1 MISFF
6 TDPYEN
12 ELLYSC
18 IARYHYYSGNDDFK
32 DTIEECFGKR
42 TITPTFEFG
51 GRIEY
56 LTKELSEEYNSDK
69 FIYNHTILPFYMHF
83 ISNKIKKDI
92 LRIIKF
98 NGSDKVHNKLGFTS
112 GSICKKEHIYYCPIC
127 AKRDIE
133 RYGESY
139 IHREHQL
146 QGIILCP
153 HDGTLLKK
161 YKIKKLDSSKI
172 EYIKLND
179 DLLNLEGEE
188 KYILDYEKHLN
199 LSKSAHFLL
208 INNFKNLSKE
218 SLFKKYRYLLIKRGL
233 ARETGTVKQKRL
245 YDEFIDYY
253 GHDFLESLES
263 DINYEN
269 EYNWLKVI
277 TRKSNRASHPLR
289 HLLLILFLSEDIE
302 KFFKYKM
309 LNYNKKI
316 IKKEYNIKDVNDNKL
331 YNYKRK
337 IIEAVK
343 DNKEI
348 NRTNL
353 RKILKKEYTYLYRY
367 DKEWLFNNLPT
378 KMKNNSNLNKRI
390 DWKERDIKYLNMA
403 KLKYEYLISSDIPV
417 QITKSSLTKSLGIQ
431 TNIEKRIDKLPLT
444 KEFIQEKSETIEEFQ
459 IRRCK
464 KTVDNLILNNAT
476 IKLWQIQRK
485 AAIRSSQFKK
495 IIPVLEKYIEEK
507 YIEENIL

>member
-18 IARYHYYSGNDDFK
+18 IARYHFYSGNDDFK
-32 DTIEECFGKR
+32 DTLEECFGKR
-42 TITPTFEFG
+42 TITPTFEFE

-56 LTKELSEEYNSDK
+56 LIKELSKEYSSDK
-69 FIYNHTILPFYMHF
+69 FIYNHTILPFYIPF
-83 ISNKIKKDI
+83 ISDKIKKDI
-92 LRIIKF
+92 MRIIKF
-98 NGSDKVHNKLGFTS
+98 NGSDKVHNKLGFIS

-127 AKRDIE
+127 AKKDIE
-133 RYGESY
+133 KYGEPY

-153 HDGTLLKK
+153 HDGTLLKE
-161 YKIKKLDSSKI
+161 YEIKKLDSSKI
-172 EYIKLND
+172 EYIRLDD
-179 DLLNLEGEE
+179 DLLNLENEE
-188 KYILDYEKHLN
+188 KYIIDYEKHLN
-199 LSKSAHFLL
+199 LSKSSYFLL
-208 INNFKNLSKE
+208 INNFKNLNKE

-245 YDEFIDYY
+245 YDEFIGYY

-309 LNYNKKI
+309 PNYNKKI
-316 IKKEYNIKDVNDNKL
+316 IRKEYNIKDANDNKL
-331 YNYKRK
+331 YNYKTK
-337 IIEAVK
+337 IIETVK
-343 DNKEI
+343 NNKEI

-353 RKILKKEYTYLYRY
+353 RKMLKKEYTYLYRY
-367 DKEWLFNNLPT
+367 EKDWLFENLP
-378 KMKNNSNLNKRI
+378 KKNKISKGLIRVN
-390 DWKERDIKYLNMA
+390 WHERDLQYLKLVKTQYEKLIKSKNVIHINKMN
-403 KLKYEYLISSDIPV
+403 LI
-417 QITKSSLTKSLGIQ
+417 KNLEIQ
-431 TNIEKRIDKLPLT
+431 TNILKRAEKLPLT
-444 KEFIQEKSETIEEFQ
+444 IKYINEKIETGKEFRLRKCKSIIDEKKS
-459 IRRCK
+459 K
-464 KTVDNLILNNAT
+464 NKTLKIWEV
-476 IKLWQIQRK
+476 QRI
-485 AAIRSSQFKK
+485 AAIRSNHFKEIRDELK
-495 IIPVLEKYIEEK
+495 IYLENE
-507 YIEENIL
+507 